1 MFLQLAG
8 GSDCV
13 LLARAE
19 EGLPDGAIALSAVQ
33 QHNLHLN
40 AGTAAEF
47 RCAAGLHCIVQG
59 GGCRHQA
66 EAAPDSALRRPLHF
80 FPCSIHA
87 PQSCC
92 TAASAVLRPA
102 PAAVWQEGSL
112 HHAPRCLPA
121 HLHPAGCCAAAL
133 YALPP
138 ALCCAA
144 ALAGCSNQNQ
154 SSHLSWWMWSLK

>member
-66 EAAPDSALRRPLHF
+66 EAAPDSALRPLHF
-80 FPCSIHA
+80 FRALSTPHSPVA
-87 PQSCC
+87 LLRVRSYGLRQQWSGKRGAC
-92 TAASAVLRPA
+92 TMRPAASPPTSTLQGAVQRPCTRSHLRCAALRPSQGV
-102 PAAVWQEGSL
+102 PIRTGAAT
-112 HHAPRCLPA
+112 
-121 HLHPAGCCAAAL
+121 
-133 YALPP
+133 
-138 ALCCAA
+138 
-144 ALAGCSNQNQ
+144 
-154 SSHLSWWMWSLK
+154 